1 MRAGK
6 TPKDSEPQQ
15 KNEKSVPSSSIAIL
29 EEKIDESYEP
39 TEKEIRDYAEWLG
52 MDPDKDKDLLWIAAR
67 GLKTPLPKPWQPC
80 ESGGGEVFY
89 FNPETG
95 ESQWDHPCDD
105 ELRALYKTEKEKL
118 GDVAKGSTDTAK
130 EKATDERSASSS
142 STSEKDAW
150 KEAKEEVKEDK
161 VLPVK
166 KLDDSLQE
174 LESIESSIHAVSVEE
189 IQKFDELQS
198 FSLEETPPRPSSS
211 STSIPQNEDL
221 TGKALPPPPTTETSL
236 DPKLR
241 RGDKP
246 SSLAPLTSLAPLGPL
261 PPLSLP
267 LNKPLATSLP
277 SSSSSSGPKALEDVL
292 GSPMD
297 LLNSIN
303 LNSGNLSSQGSKAT
317 DLATGPSA
325 GDKKSPEADIQGSGA
340 PMMSKPPLPKAP
352 PPMQELSS
360 EELEDLPV
368 ISSTA
373 AIGEGNNLSSR
384 TDEVAEIT
392 KSPRSCDAC
401 QTEEAQTPPLSSKV
415 KDVSEGKSLEVQL
428 KLDSLSPPTPELA
441 DVLAAE
447 LRQEDQL
454 SLWSQIDEDHG
465 SSPFSVEKK
474 RTAAPA
480 DALAVA
486 PGNSLEISSLS
497 AILEHSPV
505 RASSPC
511 VAGSIMAELRLL
523 EQGCTPAPSPLP
535 SPIFPVFESPVPTKK
550 SHVERL
556 HDALQ
561 KECARSESNIQSI
574 TMAEV
579 EPLEQAASIRVDHP
593 TSDFTPRITITA
605 LAEDATSAPVNLPE
619 DMVAEVPSLMC
630 SGGLRETV
638 KMSWDEVTGRP
649 TIMPTATASVAP
661 VISVATP
668 ESTGDSTAAA
678 AQQRIAQL
686 EAELQS
692 FVQRLKGVEAGSTQ
706 SEKLS
711 KGSSA
716 PKSGS
721 TENLEVN
728 EKLAAYEEKVA
739 SATPTAMDIIT
750 PTMKATTPRTENL
763 AELQRLRWELRQSQ
777 EEASGVD
784 GLLQDSRHA
793 LGLEQAAHANTKS
806 ALRDS
811 QRELQRLRSQL
822 TFRDA
827 EVERFSS
834 ELQRCQAEL
843 ADQEAQGQRLQIRLQ
858 AKDAELLKLRQ
869 RGESAVQAQRMEITE
884 WTRMLREK
892 ELSLEDRAQNLE
904 DAELRLSKKQFV
916 KSEADLEA
924 ASRRRNISPATATL
938 SARNA
943 SRWPLTARTTF
954 THEVPI
960 RMTESIPTEDSM
972 LLQCVT
978 QSPGPGEV
986 DCPAEVK
993 SAGLHHLSGTMSSAA
1008 STASL
1013 REIRCLADLSGD
1025 EGEIPEVSGGTASH
1039 RAGSQPLPRC
1049 SSRARLGQ
1057 DFSETLRLR
1066 RRELR
1071 REHAE
1076 LEEDRKRWREEARKL
1091 KKLRAAEG
1099 AQTVHVPESLARTRN
1114 ALDARAA
1121 ALNKA
1126 ISEYRTMQR
1135 LLASSHPSHRSAE
1148 PTTVMGFSTAE
1159 ASKMKT
1165 PRASSA
1171 SALLRSTPSLR
1182 DDDLLKRW
1190 QHMLVASKEDM
1201 LLTPR
1206 DHEASKESH
1215 SSGRRVS
1222 RGAAVRAAP
1231 VGGA

>member
-6 TPKDSEPQQ
+6 TPKDLEPQP
-15 KNEKSVPSSSIAIL
+15 KNEKSAPSSSIAIL

-39 TEKEIRDYAEWLG
+39 TEKEVRDYAEWLG

-105 ELRALYKTEKEKL
+105 ELRALYKTEKAKL
-118 GDVAKGSTDTAK
+118 RDAGSTEDEK
-130 EKATDERSASSS
+130 EKATDQRSVSSSS
-142 STSEKDAW
+142 STSEEEKDPQDDSTKDAL
-150 KEAKEEVKEDK
+150 KEAKEEVKEEK

-211 STSIPQNEDL
+211 STSVPQNEDL
-221 TGKALPPPPTTETSL
+221 TGKALPPPPATETSL

-246 SSLAPLTSLAPLGPL
+246 SSLAPLTNLAPLGPL

-267 LNKPLATSLP
+267 LNKSSATSLP
-277 SSSSSSGPKALEDVL
+277 SSNSSSGPKGLEDVL

-297 LLNSIN
+297 LLNSLN
-303 LNSGNLSSQGSKAT
+303 LAQGSNTK
-317 DLATGPSA
+317 DLTSVPSA
-325 GDKKSPEADIQGSGA
+325 GDRKSPQADIQGSGV

-368 ISSTA
+368 ISSTTPV
-373 AIGEGNNLSSR
+373 GEGNNVSSR

-401 QTEEAQTPPLSSKV
+401 QTEEAQTPPLSSKG
-415 KDVSEGKSLEVQL
+415 KNVSEGKSLEVQL

-454 SLWSQIDEDHG
+454 SLWSQIDEDHA

-474 RTAAPA
+474 RMAAPS

-505 RASSPC
+505 RAASPC
-511 VAGSIMAELRLL
+511 AAGSIMAELRLM
-523 EQGCTPAPSPLP
+523 EQACTPAPSPLP
-535 SPIFPVFESPVPTKK
+535 SPIFPVFDSPVPTKK

-561 KECARSESNIQSI
+561 KECAKSESNIQSI

-579 EPLEQAASIRVDHP
+579 EPLEQAASTRVDQAA
-593 TSDFTPRITITA
+593 SDVTRRITMTA
-605 LAEDATSAPVNLPE
+605 SVEDAISAPVNVP
-619 DMVAEVPSLMC
+619 DDVVAEVPSLMC

-649 TIMPTATASVAP
+649 TIIPATSVAP
-661 VISVATP
+661 VVPVATS
-668 ESTGDSTAAA
+668 ESTGDTTA

-692 FVQRLKGVEAGSTQ
+692 LAQRLKGVEAGSTQ

-711 KGSSA
+711 KQRMGA

-721 TENLEVN
+721 NENLEVN
-728 EKLAAYEEKVA
+728 EKLAAYEEKVTTVT
-739 SATPTAMDIIT
+739 TPTATDVIM
-750 PTMKATTPRTENL
+750 PSMKATTLRTENL
-763 AELQRLRWELRQSQ
+763 AEMQRLRWELRQTQ
-777 EEASGVD
+777 EEASNVD

-827 EVERFSS
+827 EVEQLSS

-843 ADQEAQGQRLQIRLQ
+843 ADQESQGQRLQIRLQ
-858 AKDAELLKLRQ
+858 TKDAELLKLRQ
-869 RGESAVQAQRMEITE
+869 RSESVVQAQRMEITE

-892 ELSLEDRAQNLE
+892 ELSLEDRAQHLE
-904 DAELRLSKKQFV
+904 DVELRLSKKQFA

-924 ASRRRNISPATATL
+924 ASRRRNVSPATATL
-938 SARNA
+938 SARNS
-943 SRWPLTARTTF
+943 SRWPLTARTSF

-960 RMTESIPTEDSM
+960 RLTENIPTEDSM
-972 LLQCVT
+972 LLQCVA
-978 QSPGPGEV
+978 QSPGSGEV
-986 DCPAEVK
+986 YCPAEVK

-1025 EGEIPEVSGGTASH
+1025 EGDIPEVSGGTASH

-1057 DFSETLRLR
+1057 DLSETLRLR

-1091 KKLRAAEG
+1091 KKLKAAEG

-1135 LLASSHPSHRSAE
+1135 LLASSHPSHRSAAE
-1148 PTTVMGFSTAE
+1148 PITSSGFSATE

-1165 PRASSA
+1165 PWLLQRLHCLE
-1171 SALLRSTPSLR
+1171 ALLAYVMMIFLRGGSICSSLQ
-1182 DDDLLKRW
+1182 KRIC
-1190 QHMLVASKEDM
+1190 S
-1201 LLTPR
+1201 
-1206 DHEASKESH
+1206 
-1215 SSGRRVS
+1215 
-1222 RGAAVRAAP
+1222 
-1231 VGGA
+1231 